1 MGVIDN
7 HDDTP
12 YKDKMFTRLLLFIGA
27 ICLIMA
33 IAQAQTEY
41 AALLRVDNG
50 RVQLLRANTQAW
62 ITLPVGAQAPFG
74 VGDVVR
80 TDFFGRAWITLFD
93 DDATVF
99 VLPTT
104 DLTLFAFSATD
115 DQRATVQFTQQGR
128 VIYQLGNHHRFA
140 DFRITT
146 DHLTINQPADLFAVQ
161 VLPTQTSVVIAS
173 GRATITDNTGN
184 TRTATDN
191 IGVRGNAVGLSA
203 PIRLTP
209 PSTFAQLDGVL
220 DGCIGVIQARSQQ
233 NLNVR
238 VGPSERYDVIGTIA
252 NGQTVALMGVS
263 PNGERYRVV
272 YKSHF
277 GWILALEVR
286 NRCDNLPV
294 YGYNTLER
302 QYGVLNPN
310 EDELR
315 LLVPFFGTPADD
327 DWFYYGCDEDC

>member
-1 MGVIDN
+1 
-7 HDDTP
+7 
-12 YKDKMFTRLLLFIGA
+12 MFTRLALLIGA

-50 RVQLLRANTQAW
+50 RVQILRANTQEW

-80 TDFFGRAWITLFD
+80 TDFFGRAWITLLD
-93 DDATVF
+93 ESATVF
-99 VLPTT
+99 VLPTS
-104 DLTLFAFSATD
+104 DLTLLTFSATD

-128 VIYQLGNHHRFA
+128 VIYQVADHDRFA
-140 DFRITT
+140 DFRIST
-146 DHLTINQPADLFAVQ
+146 DHLTITQPADLFAVQ
-161 VLPTQTSVVIAS
+161 VLPTQTSVVIGA

-184 TRTATDN
+184 TRTAITATDN
-191 IGVRGNAVGLSA
+191 IGVRGTPVGLSA

-209 PSTFAQLDGVL
+209 PTTFAQLDGVL
-220 DGCIGVIQARSQQ
+220 DGCIGVIQARNQQ

-238 VGPSERYDVIGTIA
+238 VGPSERYDVIGTIP
-252 NGQTVALMGVS
+252 NGQTVPLMGVS
-263 PNGERYRVV
+263 PNRERYRVV

-302 QYGVLNPN
+302 QYGVLTPS

-315 LLVPFFGTPADD
+315 LLAPFFGTPADD